1 MEHGCAEADLAAEA
15 YPAQAEARLP
25 RADGDA
31 WWTRR
36 DPTPS
41 RARALTTRGLA
52 VPRAQSGVAVA
63 ADRLR
68 RSTEITRAL
77 RRGKRARRRLVQI
90 AAHPNGL
97 PRSRYALSV
106 SRRVGSAVAR
116 NRVKRRLRAMLRT
129 GAPGGGYDLVVTARP
144 GSASAEYRELRD
156 DVARCFSGIG
166 LRLSEDP

>member
-25 RADGDA
+25 RADGGA
-31 WWTRR
+31 GWAR
-36 DPTPS
+36 
-41 RARALTTRGLA
+41 RALTTRGLA

-97 PRSRYALSV
+97 PRSRFALSV

-144 GSASAEYRELRD
+144 GSASAEYQELRD